1 MTDIIMAESIDV
13 SEKTYKFTIDLID
26 INTISFNIM
35 NTDKGINYKLNIK
48 KDDEWCNGNLYKI
61 QNDFGQL
68 YQILND
74 CVDNDDSEFKYDL
87 SEEKDNINFKI
98 SMKKETKFFKLNLEF
113 NLERFIS
120 EKGLNF
126 VLLNQYEI
134 LEYQINKIRSEN
146 TKYIDKIKNLED
158 KILNIQP
165 TKNII
170 RKEDIY
176 IILNEHGNIIYK
188 GGMENNK
195 RDGEGIEYCPTTG
208 QIIYKGGFKKGYY
221 HGQGTLYNKS
231 SNQCIT
237 INEGQYCKGSF
248 KYGLFDGLIEYY
260 YYNIDKNYKIGHYL
274 ARKDNYK
281 NGYVIKYELFNVN
294 DTTSGIEEMKH
305 LTECPHNNSAI
316 NMDEV
321 D

>member
-1 MTDIIMAESIDV
+1 MAESIDV

>member
-1 MTDIIMAESIDV
+1 MADIIMAESIDS

-35 NTDKGINYKLNIK
+35 NTDTGVNYKLNIK
-48 KDDEWCNGNLYKI
+48 KNDEWCNGNLYKI

-98 SMKKETKFFKLNLEF
+98 SMKKETKFFKLNLDF

-120 EKGLNF
+120 ENGLNF
-126 VLLNQYEI
+126 VTLNQYEI

-170 RKEDIY
+170 RKEGTY

-188 GGMENNK
+188 GQIKNNK

-208 QIIYKGGFKKGYY
+208 QILYKGGFKKGYY
-221 HGQGTLYNKS
+221 HGKGILYNKS
-231 SNQCIT
+231 TNQCIT
-237 INEGQYCKGSF
+237 INDNCYYEGSF
-248 KYGLFDGLIEYY
+248 KYGLYDGLIETY

-274 ARKDNYK
+274 ARKDYYK
-281 NGYVIKYELFNVN
+281 NGYVIKSELFNVN
-294 DTTSGIEEMKH
+294 GASSGIDELKKLEEY
-305 LTECPHNNSAI
+305 PHNNLAFNDDI
-316 NMDEV
+316 D
-321 D
+321 